1 MFVLRVVPEGEW
13 SVAPER
19 QISPPFTQKNWLVGK
34 EGKKKLSMK
43 LEVNRTKINE
53 NATEKWL

>member
-34 EGKKKLSMK
+34 EGKKKAFYEAGSK
-43 LEVNRTKINE
+43 
-53 NATEKWL
+53 